1 MPKIAA
7 GAPRDA
13 RRAVDAAD
21 GAFGAWSQALPP
33 ERQRVFL
40 AATDI
45 LERRSDEV
53 VGLLARRPAHFG
65 AAAGDARG
73 AFCGREGTCADP
85 RPPRCGSRRRGQP
98 PVAPTLN

>member
-1 MPKIAA
+1 
-7 GAPRDA
+7 
-13 RRAVDAAD
+13 VDAAD

-53 VGLLARRPAHFG
+53 VGLLARRPA
-65 AAAGDARG
+65 APSSRPAAGR
-73 AFCGREGTCADP
+73 ADP
-85 RPPRCGSRRRGQP
+85 STDRSVR
-98 PVAPTLN
+98 

>member
-1 MPKIAA
+1 
-7 GAPRDA
+7 
-13 RRAVDAAD
+13 VDAAD

-53 VGLLARRPAHFG
+53 VGLLARRPAAPSG
-65 AAAGDARG
+65 
-73 AFCGREGTCADP
+73 
-85 RPPRCGSRRRGQP
+85 RRRP
-98 PVAPTLN
+98 LN